1 MKHSYVGS
9 LSLTMQNSPRRI
21 KQEKFKYNYLVLITN
36 EQEIVL
42 WVWFHF
48 DKVLSRRFQNT

>member
-1 MKHSYVGS
+1 MEHSYVGS

-21 KQEKFKYNYLVLITN
+21 KQEKFKYGYLVLITN

-48 DKVLSRRFQNT
+48 NKVLLKRLQNT

>member
-1 MKHSYVGS
+1 MEHSYVGS

-21 KQEKFKYNYLVLITN
+21 KQEKFKYGYLVLITN

-48 DKVLSRRFQNT
+48 NKVLLRRFQNT

>member
-1 MKHSYVGS
+1 MEHSYVGS

-21 KQEKFKYNYLVLITN
+21 TQEKFKYDYLVLITN

-42 WVWFHF
+42 WVWVHF
-48 DKVLSRRFQNT
+48 NKVLSRRLQNT

>member
-1 MKHSYVGS
+1 MEHSYVGS
-9 LSLTMQNSPRRI
+9 LSLTMQDSPRRI
-21 KQEKFKYNYLVLITN
+21 KQEKFKYGYLVLITN

-48 DKVLSRRFQNT
+48 NKVLLRRFQNT